1 MSQFLN
7 GIDRKVAIINLDPA
21 NDGTPYVYRN
31 FKNLYISKLNHQLFC
46 SYTPDIDIGE
56 LITLKKAMNEH
67 QLGPNGGLIY
77 CLEYLDANVDWLVE
91 KLKSVSGVLF
101 QFEDTKN

>member
-1 MSQFLN
+1 MESTEKLLSSIWTQLMMELRMSFE
-7 GIDRKVAIINLDPA
+7 ISRIS
-21 NDGTPYVYRN
+21 
-31 FKNLYISKLNHQLFC
+31 LYISKLYHQLFC

-77 CLEYLDANVDWLVE
+77 CLEYLEANVDWLVE
-91 KLKSVSGVLF
+91 KLKTVSGVLF
-101 QFEDTKN
+101 QFEETKN